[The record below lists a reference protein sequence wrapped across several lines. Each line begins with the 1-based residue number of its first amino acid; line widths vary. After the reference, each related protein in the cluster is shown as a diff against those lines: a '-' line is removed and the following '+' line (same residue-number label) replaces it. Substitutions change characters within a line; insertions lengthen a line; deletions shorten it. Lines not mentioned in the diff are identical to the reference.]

1 MLSEVGN
8 EKEVKGV
15 KNLHLGRIRM
25 KRALKVRT
33 SNQNC
38 EGVVEKGGS
47 WMDES
52 AT

>member
-15 KNLHLGRIRM
+15 KNLHLGWIRM
-25 KRALKVRT
+25 KRVLKVRT

-38 EGVVEKGGS
+38 EGGGQ
-47 WMDES
+47 DDGN
-52 AT
+52 